1 MTASVVADRYAR
13 ALLELAAESNQVAS
27 VAQQLRRAT
36 EVYASS
42 SELRAVLNDP
52 TLEDDNRANLVKA
65 LGDRLGLGGLVQ
77 NTLRVLVERRRMA
90 ALPEIADRLLTLAD
104 DQAGIV
110 KAKVA
115 SAMPLTEVQL
125 EAIKN
130 ELERLTGCKVALERQ
145 QDPSLLAGVVARVGD
160 HVIDASLRGRFQ
172 ELEQR
177 LLANPT

>member
-1 MTASVVADRYAR
+1 MTASAVADRYAR
-13 ALLELAAESNQVAS
+13 ALLELAVESNQVTS
-27 VAQQLRRAT
+27 VAQQLRRAAD
-36 EVYASS
+36 VYSSS
-42 SELRAVLNDP
+42 SELRAALNDP
-52 TLEDDNRANLVKA
+52 ILEDDKRTNLVKA
-65 LGDRLGLGGLVQ
+65 ICDRLGLGGLVQ

-90 ALPEIADRLLTLAD
+90 ALPEITDRLLTLAD

-110 KAKVA
+110 KATVA
-115 SAMPLTEVQL
+115 SAIPLTEAQL

-130 ELERLTGCKVALERQ
+130 ELERLTGCKIALERQ

-177 LLANPT
+177 LLEIPS